1 MQTLNFNGGIEYR
14 THDQHAEAVAFY
26 DMMENGFSEAQY
38 LDAEALEDF
47 LQNVEW
53 KSEVDLSPIS
63 NYYGGDTSQSRRIS
77 ESREKTQLA
86 PAGVNIE
93 NT

>member
-47 LQNVEW
+47 LQNVE
-53 KSEVDLSPIS
+53 
-63 NYYGGDTSQSRRIS
+63 
-77 ESREKTQLA
+77 
-86 PAGVNIE
+86 
-93 NT
+93 